1 MKKFNILI
9 ISAVLML
16 FIGGIGS
23 TQLLA
28 ANAPAKQPTKNKT
41 VTPVTPIKKNGA
53 TTSQAKSTKSSVA
66 TPTQTYTYTPV
77 KPLDLVAHPNAFVNK
92 RVKIRAKFDK
102 FSSLGLDYKPAMRSS
117 QKYITFLICRDNTTN
132 VIPLSELKNFLKR
145 EVAEKNINLE
155 TGDIIEYSGLVFSNA
170 LGDVWLEVEDFKVIQ
185 SKAKDKKATTTK

>member
-145 EVAEKNINLE
+145 EVAEKNIDLE

>member
-1 MKKFNILI
+1 MKRFNILI

-28 ANAPAKQPTKNKT
+28 ANTPAKQPAKNKT
-41 VTPVTPIKKNGA
+41 VTPVTPIKKNGT
-53 TTSQAKSTKSSVA
+53 TTSTTKSSVA

-77 KPLDLVAHPNAFVNK
+77 KALDLVAHPNAFVNK

-145 EVAEKNINLE
+145 EVAEKNIDLE
-155 TGDIIEYSGLVFSNA
+155 TGDIVEYSGLVFSNA

>member
-16 FIGGIGS
+16 FIGSIGS

-41 VTPVTPIKKNGA
+41 ITPVTPIKKNGA
-53 TTSQAKSTKSSVA
+53 TTSTTKSSVV
-66 TPTQTYTYTPV
+66 TPTKTYTYAPV

-145 EVAEKNINLE
+145 EVAEKNIDLE
-155 TGDIIEYSGLVFSNA
+155 TGDIVEYSGLVFSNA

>member
-23 TQLLA
+23 AQLLA

-145 EVAEKNINLE
+145 EVAEKNIDLE
-155 TGDIIEYSGLVFSNA
+155 TGDIVEYSGLVFSNA

>member
-9 ISAVLML
+9 VSAVLML
-16 FIGGIGS
+16 FVGGVSS

-28 ANAPAKQPTKNKT
+28 ANAPTKQPAKTKT
-41 VTPVTPIKKNGA
+41 ATPIAPIKKNG
-53 TTSQAKSTKSSVA
+53 TTTLPAKSTKPVVT
-66 TPTQTYTYTPV
+66 TPAQTYTYASV

-145 EVAEKNINLE
+145 EVAEKNIDLE
-155 TGDIIEYSGLVFSNA
+155 TGDIVEYSGLVFSNA

>member
-145 EVAEKNINLE
+145 EVAEKNIDLE

-185 SKAKDKKATTTK
+185 SKAKDKKATPTK

>member
-1 MKKFNILI
+1 MKRFNILI

-28 ANAPAKQPTKNKT
+28 ANAPAKQPAKNKT
-41 VTPVTPIKKNGA
+41 VTPVTPIKKDGT
-53 TTSQAKSTKSSVA
+53 TTSTTKSSVV
-66 TPTQTYTYTPV
+66 TPTQTYTYAPV
-77 KPLDLVAHPNAFVNK
+77 KPLDIVAHPNAFVNK

-145 EVAEKNINLE
+145 EVAEKNIDLE

>member
-28 ANAPAKQPTKNKT
+28 ANAPAKQPAKNKT

-66 TPTQTYTYTPV
+66 TPTQTYTYAPV

-117 QKYITFLICRDNTTN
+117 QKYITFLICRDNTAN

-145 EVAEKNINLE
+145 EVAEKNIDLE

>member
-1 MKKFNILI
+1 MKKFNILTL
-9 ISAVLML
+9 SAILIL

-23 TQLLA
+23 AQLMA
-28 ANAPAKQPTKNKT
+28 ANAPAKQPTKT
-41 VTPVTPIKKNGA
+41 APAPIKKGA
-53 TTSQAKSTKSSVA
+53 TTTLPAKSTKPVA
-66 TPTQTYTYTPV
+66 TTPTQTTYTYAPV

-145 EVAEKNINLE
+145 EVAEKNIDLE

-185 SKAKDKKATTTK
+185 SKAKDKKATTSK

>member
-145 EVAEKNINLE
+145 EVAEKNIELE

>member
-145 EVAEKNINLE
+145 EVAEKNIDLE
-155 TGDIIEYSGLVFSNA
+155 TGDIVEYSGLVFSNA

-185 SKAKDKKATTTK
+185 SKAKDKKTTTTK

>member
-28 ANAPAKQPTKNKT
+28 ANAPAKQPAKNKT
-41 VTPVTPIKKNGA
+41 VTPVTPIKKNGT
-53 TTSQAKSTKSSVA
+53 TTSTTKSSVV
-66 TPTQTYTYTPV
+66 TSTQTYTYAPV

-117 QKYITFLICRDNTTN
+117 QKYITFLICRDNTAN

-145 EVAEKNINLE
+145 EVAEKNIDLE

-185 SKAKDKKATTTK
+185 SKAKDKKATPTK

>member
-28 ANAPAKQPTKNKT
+28 ANAPAKQPAKNKT

-66 TPTQTYTYTPV
+66 TPTQTYTYTPA

-145 EVAEKNINLE
+145 EVAEKNIDLE

>member
-28 ANAPAKQPTKNKT
+28 ANTPAKQPTKNKT

-53 TTSQAKSTKSSVA
+53 TTSTTKSSVV
-66 TPTQTYTYTPV
+66 TPTQTYTYAPV

>member
-1 MKKFNILI
+1 MKRFNILI

-28 ANAPAKQPTKNKT
+28 ANTPAKQPAKNKT
-41 VTPVTPIKKNGA
+41 VTPVTPIKKNGT
-53 TTSQAKSTKSSVA
+53 TTSTTKSSVA

-77 KPLDLVAHPNAFVNK
+77 KALDLVAHPNAFVNK

-145 EVAEKNINLE
+145 EVAEKNIDLE

-185 SKAKDKKATTTK
+185 SKAKDKKVTTTK

>member
-1 MKKFNILI
+1 MKRFNILI

-28 ANAPAKQPTKNKT
+28 ANTPAKQPAKNKT
-41 VTPVTPIKKNGA
+41 VTPVTPIKKNGT
-53 TTSQAKSTKSSVA
+53 TTSTTKSSVA

-77 KPLDLVAHPNAFVNK
+77 KALDLVAHPNAFVNK

-145 EVAEKNINLE
+145 EVAEKNIDLE

>member
-1 MKKFNILI
+1 MKRFNILI

-145 EVAEKNINLE
+145 EVAEKNIDLE

>member
-9 ISAVLML
+9 VSAILMI
-16 FIGGIGS
+16 FIGGVS
-23 TQLLA
+23 SAQLMA
-28 ANAPAKQPTKNKT
+28 ANAPAKQPAKT
-41 VTPVTPIKKNGA
+41 APAPIKKGA
-53 TTSQAKSTKSSVA
+53 TTTLPAKPGKPVVT
-66 TPTQTYTYTPV
+66 TPVQNYTYVPV
-77 KPLDLVAHPNAFVNK
+77 KPLDLVAHPNAFLNK
-92 RVKIRAKFDK
+92 RIKIQAKFDK

-117 QKYITFLICRDNTTN
+117 QKYITFLICRDNTAN

-145 EVAEKNINLE
+145 EVAEKNIDLE

>member
-145 EVAEKNINLE
+145 EVAEKNIDLE
-155 TGDIIEYSGLVFSNA
+155 TGDIVEYSGLVFSNA
-170 LGDVWLEVEDFKVIQ
+170 LGDVWLEVENFKVIQ
-185 SKAKDKKATTTK
+185 SKAKDKKATATK

>member
-16 FIGGIGS
+16 FIGGISS

-28 ANAPAKQPTKNKT
+28 ANAPAKQPAKNKT
-41 VTPVTPIKKNGA
+41 VTPVTPIKKNGT
-53 TTSQAKSTKSSVA
+53 TTSTTKSSVV

-145 EVAEKNINLE
+145 EVAEKNIDLE

-185 SKAKDKKATTTK
+185 SKAKDKKATPTK

>member
-77 KPLDLVAHPNAFVNK
+77 KPLDLVTHPNAFVNK

-145 EVAEKNINLE
+145 EVAEKNIDLE

>member
-9 ISAVLML
+9 VSAVLML
-16 FIGGIGS
+16 FIGGVGS

-28 ANAPAKQPTKNKT
+28 ANAPAKQPAKTKT
-41 VTPVTPIKKNGA
+41 VQPATHQTKKNGTPA
-53 TTSQAKSTKSSVA
+53 QSKSTKPAA
-66 TPTQTYTYTPV
+66 TPAQTYTYTSV

-117 QKYITFLICRDNTTN
+117 QKYITFLICRDNATN

-145 EVAEKNINLE
+145 EIAEKNIDLE

>member
-66 TPTQTYTYTPV
+66 RPTQTYTYTPV

-145 EVAEKNINLE
+145 EVAEKNIDLE
-155 TGDIIEYSGLVFSNA
+155 TGDIVEYSGLVFSNA

>member
-9 ISAVLML
+9 VSAVLML
-16 FIGGIGS
+16 FIGGVGS

-28 ANAPAKQPTKNKT
+28 ANAPAKQPAKTKT
-41 VTPVTPIKKNGA
+41 VQPATHQTKKNG
-53 TTSQAKSTKSSVA
+53 TTAQSKSTKPAA
-66 TPTQTYTYTPV
+66 TPAQTYTYTSV

-117 QKYITFLICRDNTTN
+117 QKYITFLICRDNATN

-145 EVAEKNINLE
+145 EIAEKNIDLE
-155 TGDIIEYSGLVFSNA
+155 TGDIVEYSGLVFSNA

>member
-9 ISAVLML
+9 LSAVLML

-145 EVAEKNINLE
+145 EVAEKNIDLE

>member
-9 ISAVLML
+9 VSAILMI
-16 FIGGIGS
+16 FIGGVS
-23 TQLLA
+23 SAQLMA
-28 ANAPAKQPTKNKT
+28 ANAPAKQPAKT
-41 VTPVTPIKKNGA
+41 APAPIKKGA
-53 TTSQAKSTKSSVA
+53 TTTLPAKPGKPVVT
-66 TPTQTYTYTPV
+66 TPVQNYTYVPV
-77 KPLDLVAHPNAFVNK
+77 KPLDLVAHPNAFLNK
-92 RVKIRAKFDK
+92 RIKIQAKFDK

-145 EVAEKNINLE
+145 EVAEKNIDLE

>member
-53 TTSQAKSTKSSVA
+53 ITSQAKSTKSSVA
-66 TPTQTYTYTPV
+66 RPTQTYTYTPV

-145 EVAEKNINLE
+145 EVAEKNIDLE
-155 TGDIIEYSGLVFSNA
+155 TGDIVEYSGLVFSNA
-170 LGDVWLEVEDFKVIQ
+170 LGDVWLEVENFKVIQ

>member
-1 MKKFNILI
+1 MKRFNILI

-28 ANAPAKQPTKNKT
+28 ANAPAKQPAKT
-41 VTPVTPIKKNGA
+41 APAPIKKGA
-53 TTSQAKSTKSSVA
+53 TTTLPAKPGKPVVT
-66 TPTQTYTYTPV
+66 TPVQNYTYVPV
-77 KPLDLVAHPNAFVNK
+77 KPLDLVAHPNAFLNK
-92 RVKIRAKFDK
+92 RIKIQAKFDK

-117 QKYITFLICRDNTTN
+117 QKYITFLICRDNTAN

-145 EVAEKNINLE
+145 EVAEKNIDLE